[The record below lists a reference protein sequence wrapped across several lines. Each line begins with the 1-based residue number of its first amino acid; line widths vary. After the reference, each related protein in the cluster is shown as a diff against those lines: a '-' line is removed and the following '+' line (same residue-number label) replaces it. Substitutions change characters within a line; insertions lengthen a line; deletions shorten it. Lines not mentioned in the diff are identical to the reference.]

1 MAESVVSFVVQ
12 RVGDLLVDE
21 AVFLY
26 NVPDEAEWVRR
37 ELERMQCF
45 LEDAD
50 AKRKRDKMV
59 NKWVKDIRDAAYEAE
74 DLVESFALHGHLLW
88 GRGGFITRVAR
99 RFVCLPCAL
108 ATRHRFGEEIRLLK
122 AKILEIADS
131 RSRYGI
137 QSLRADG
144 GGDNTNRSAYV
155 DETVQQ
161 RRRVA
166 LHADDSGVVGMD
178 DAKQDIL
185 KLLRDDGVK
194 RRAVVSIVG
203 MGGLGKTTLAK
214 KVYNTFT
221 IHTRAPFVCVEWFNI
236 SQQYRAVEL
245 LQNLVKKFAGVGG
258 EAAGKMSRE
267 ELEEELHNSLKG
279 RRYLII
285 MDDVWDN
292 NVWNIL
298 NAHLPDDV
306 NGSRVLITTRS
317 IDVARA
323 ADPGTTPYELRFLN
337 EQESWELFCRKV
349 FPHQDVRTACPAAL
363 QEMGKQIS
371 KKCGGLPLALVV
383 LGGMLSRKPKS
394 AAVWGKL
401 ADTIGWQN
409 SEEGQLC
416 LEILALSYN
425 DLSPQLKWCFL
436 YLGSF
441 PEDYLIN
448 VEKLT
453 RLWIAEGFVVR
464 REGETLEESAEDYLE
479 ELIQR
484 CLVQVA
490 ERSSYGG
497 VSKCRIHD
505 LLHDLSIGEAKE
517 VDFIECHR
525 NANLASTTWSS
536 SVRRLSLHTG
546 METYLSEGHPTPKL
560 RTLLGFNFG
569 ITSTDL
575 PVERLKL
582 LRVVDLEQAPLK
594 ILPEAIGDAVHLRYL
609 GLRGTQIKFLPASIG
624 KLCHLQI
631 LDAAST
637 GVIKVPNSLWRIT
650 SLRHIF
656 LPPRVQPQ
664 IALGSLRDLHVLEA
678 PEAGR
683 WIDDGLAGLTNLQKL
698 GIEKISESHNEAL
711 SSSLE
716 RLSRLRRLE
725 LAGTLIPRNALTLSN
740 HHQLYVLLL
749 FGLLGKPPQPYS
761 SSQLPSSLTQISLFG
776 TRLDQDP
783 LALLEWLP
791 ELRILIL
798 QKDSYVGKEMVC
810 SPGGF
815 LRLEVLRMEYL
826 EELEKWGVG
835 DGAMVCLK
843 SLSIRGCRKLEVL
856 SQELQNMHALQELT
870 IANMNDD
877 FNLRVRKGDGE
888 DWPKIQHVS
897 SININNTLIH

>member
-37 ELERMQCF
+37 ELGRMQCF

-74 DLVESFALHGHLLW
+74 DLVESFALHGHLLR
-88 GRGGFITRVAR
+88 GRGSFMDAAR

-108 ATRHRFGEEIRLLK
+108 VTRHRFGEDFQSLK

-166 LHADDSGVVGMD
+166 LHADDSDVVGME

-185 KLLRDDGVK
+185 KQLFDDGVK

-214 KVYNTFT
+214 KVYKTFT
-221 IHTRAPFVCVEWFNI
+221 IQTGRFDCVAWFNI
-236 SQQYRAVEL
+236 SQQYRVMEL
-245 LQNLVKKFAGVGG
+245 LQELVKKVARVGA

-267 ELEEELHNSLKG
+267 ELEEKLYKSLEG
-279 RRYLII
+279 RKYLII
-285 MDDVWDN
+285 LDDVWDN
-292 NVWNIL
+292 NVWSIL
-298 NAHLPDDV
+298 NAHLPDIDAA

-317 IDVARA
+317 IDVAKA
-323 ADPGTTPYELRFLN
+323 ADPGTEPYELRFLN
-337 EQESWELFCRKV
+337 EEESWELFSRKV
-349 FPHQDVRTACPAAL
+349 FSQQDFRTACPAEL
-363 QEMGKQIS
+363 QELGKQIS
-371 KKCGGLPLALVV
+371 KRCGGLPLALVV

-394 AAVWGKL
+394 AMVWGKL

-416 LEILALSYN
+416 LEILALSYR
-425 DLSPQLKWCFL
+425 DLPPHLKWCFL

-441 PEDYLIN
+441 PEDYEIN

-464 REGETLEESAEDYLE
+464 REGETPEESADGYLE

-484 CLVQVA
+484 CLVQVV
-490 ERSSYGG
+490 ERSSFGG
-497 VSKCRIHD
+497 VDKCRIHD
-505 LLHDLSIGEAKE
+505 LLHDLSIAEAKE
-517 VDFIECHR
+517 VDFFECHR
-525 NANLASTTWSS
+525 NAELATRSS
-536 SVRRLSLHTG
+536 SVRRLSLHKG
-546 METYLSEGHPTPKL
+546 MEAYLSEGHPSTPNL
-560 RTLLGFNFG
+560 RTLLGFNF
-569 ITSTDL
+569 SNPSMDL
-575 PVERLKL
+575 PVRGLKL
-582 LRVVDLEQAPLK
+582 LRVVDLEEAPLM
-594 ILPEAIGDAVHLRYL
+594 ILSDEIGDALHLRYL
-609 GLRGTQIKFLPASIG
+609 GLRKTRIKFLPASIG
-624 KLCHLQI
+624 KLCHLQT
-631 LDAAST
+631 LDVAST
-637 GVIKVPNSLWRIT
+637 GITKVPNSLWRIK

-656 LPPRVQPQ
+656 LPSRVQPL
-664 IALGSLRDLHVLEA
+664 IAHGNLRDLHTLDR
-678 PEAGR
+678 PNAGR
-683 WIDDGLAGLTNLQKL
+683 WIDDGLASLTNLQTL
-698 GIEKISESHNEAL
+698 SITNISESHNEGL

-716 RLSRLRRLE
+716 MLLRLRSLE
-725 LAGTLIPRNALTLSN
+725 LEGTLIPPKVLALST
-740 HHQLYVLLL
+740 HQQLYILRL
-749 FGLLGKPPQPYS
+749 FGQLGKPSQPYTS
-761 SSQLPSSLTQISLFG
+761 SLLPSNLTQLTINR
-776 TRLDQDP
+776 TKLDQDP
-783 LALLEWLP
+783 LQLLEGLP
-791 ELRILIL
+791 ELRVLIL
-798 QKDSYVGKEMVC
+798 LKESYVGKEMVC

-826 EELEKWGVG
+826 EELEQWGVG

-843 SLSIRGCRKLEVL
+843 SLSIRGCSKLEVL
-856 SQELQNMHALQELT
+856 PQELQNMHALQELT
-870 IANMNDD
+870 IVNMNDD

-888 DWPKIQHVS
+888 DWPKIQHVPS
-897 SININNTLIH
+897 ISINNSRIH